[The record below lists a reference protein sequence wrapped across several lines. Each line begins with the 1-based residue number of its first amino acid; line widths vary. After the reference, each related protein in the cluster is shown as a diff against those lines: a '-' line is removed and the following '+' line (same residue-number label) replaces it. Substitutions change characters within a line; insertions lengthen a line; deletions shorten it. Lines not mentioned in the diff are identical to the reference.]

1 MAKLK
6 LLLPYNFTGFDQKA
20 LDFVI
25 NTFGKT
31 KNSEITV
38 FNAYTP
44 IPEIDTAASSITGK
58 LKGSLSYLSQKISE
72 QETELQSI
80 KKKLVENGFEDDR
93 VQTVFQPRKKEVA
106 AEIIDIAKNYKFD
119 VIVISHKPGKATRFF
134 TGSRYGK
141 VISAL
146 KDVTVC
152 VVS

>member
-1 MAKLK
+1 
-6 LLLPYNFTGFDQKA
+6 LLPYNFTRFDQKA

-25 NTFGKT
+25 STFGKLEDI
-31 KNSEITV
+31 EITI

-44 IPEIDTAASSITGK
+44 APEIDTASSSVTAR
-58 LKGSLSYLSQKISE
+58 LKGSLTYLSQKITE
-72 QETELQSI
+72 QEAELKMI
-80 KKKLVENGFEDDR
+80 KQTLVENGFADGL
-93 VQTVFQPRKKEVA
+93 VHTVFQPRKKEVA
-106 AEIIDIAKNYKFD
+106 SEIIDIATNNKFD

-134 TGSRYGK
+134 TGSRYSK